1 MGQGLASVS
10 IHRSKTRHTPIRSNR
25 GQALFLY
32 ADIQIIFGT
41 VYNKRK
47 YKQNTGGLTGILVA
61 KKLIAIELLIDL
73 RNLMTL

>member
-47 YKQNTGGLTGILVA
+47 YKKTGGLTGILVA